1 MSEIFDANYIPF
13 IIGDVR
19 MKDHYVDDIEMQI
32 VVKKIEQLM
41 IEHGII
47 KIDLSI
53 NPYTYPKDLINYGN

>member
-1 MSEIFDANYIPF
+1 MNEIFDEGYIPF
-13 IIGDVR
+13 IIGDIR
-19 MKDHYVDDIEMQI
+19 MKDNYVEPIEMQI

>member
-1 MSEIFDANYIPF
+1 MNEIFDEGYIPF
-13 IIGDVR
+13 IIGDIR
-19 MKDHYVDDIEMQI
+19 MKDHYVEPIEMQM

-53 NPYTYPKDLINYGN
+53 NPYAYPKDLINYGN